1 MSTSEVND
9 LTCCFCQ
16 KIYSTKF
23 NVNKHKKIC
32 KKNPENNVE
41 KNVEKK
47 IKKRLKKTE
56 KNELLHKQSEELL
69 RKDEEIEFLKT
80 LLLSFTNNSQKGETN
95 INNTKNQI
103 IVNNN
108 NFSLSD
114 IVSTL
119 EPIDFSEI
127 ANSINS
133 FTIKYIDEG
142 NEGFAKFLCNH
153 PCKEKFITT
162 DHNRSVI
169 SYKTSENV
177 VIKDPQAQMLLNR
190 SLKENAEELLAR
202 LDQRK
207 EYLNEKLDSSLSELD
222 DIEID
227 KEQKKIDSINSL
239 RNNIKKVLK
248 NEIILNKPA
257 VEVIKKNGLKNYQ
270 YIFQNSLKS
279 LENDIIS
286 E

>member
-1 MSTSEVND
+1 
-9 LTCCFCQ
+9 
-16 KIYSTKF
+16 
-23 NVNKHKKIC
+23 
-32 KKNPENNVE
+32 
-41 KNVEKK
+41 
-47 IKKRLKKTE
+47 LKKKE
-56 KNELLHKQSEELL
+56 KNELLHKQNEELL
-69 RKDEEIEFLKT
+69 KKDEEIEFLKT
-80 LLLSFTNNSQKGETN
+80 LLLSFTNNSQKKETN
-95 INNTKNQI
+95 INNSKNQI
-103 IVNNN
+103 NITNINQT
-108 NFSLSD
+108 FSLTD

-127 ANSINS
+127 ANSINC
-133 FTIKYIDEG
+133 FTIKYMDEG
-142 NEGFAKFLCNH
+142 HEGFAKFLCNH

-177 VIKDPQAQMLLNR
+177 IIKDPQAQMLLNR

-202 LDQRK
+202 LEQRK

-279 LENDIIS
+279 LENDIII

>member
-1 MSTSEVND
+1 MIKKMSTSQVNN
-9 LTCCFCQ
+9 LACCFCQ
-16 KIYSTKF
+16 KIYSTKS
-23 NVNKHKKIC
+23 NVNKHKKMC
-32 KKNPENNVE
+32 KKNPENNLE
-41 KNVEKK
+41 QKK
-47 IKKRLKKTE
+47 IIE
-56 KNELLHKQSEELL
+56 QQSEELL
-69 RKDEEIEFLKT
+69 KKDEEIEFLKT

-133 FTIKYIDEG
+133 FTIKYMDEG

-270 YIFQNSLKS
+270 YIFQNSYKS
-279 LENDIIS
+279 LENDITNEENI
-286 E
+286 